1 MRAIIADFKTLG
13 AKRYLLETDGGKIKM
28 TVSGVNPKRGAEYL
42 VNRYGKN
49 GAFSHFDIDLTIPAD
64 CTGKLT
70 HTYIDDECSGEIADY
85 TGRVGYYHEKSY
97 IHLSP
102 CEYSMTIG
110 TDFLDF
116 LKGVREENE
125 I

>member
-28 TVSGVNPKRGAEYL
+28 TVSGVNPQRGAEYL

-49 GAFSHFDIDLTIPAD
+49 GAFSNFDIGLTIPAD

-70 HTYIDDECSGEIADY
+70 HTYIDDECSGEITDY
-85 TGRVGYYHEKSY
+85 TGRVGYYNERSY

-110 TDFLDF
+110 ADFLDF